1 MWLRLG
7 CVCFGH
13 WKSACLI
20 HDSAGTPSGNVSC
33 ADTPHPRPN
42 LGLLKG
48 LYFRLIHVY
57 NVGMIGIFDSG
68 YGGLTIMREI
78 VKTLPQYDYLY
89 LGDNARA
96 PYGNHSKETVTKFSE
111 EAVRFLFDKGCNLI
125 IFACFTA
132 SSLALRELQE
142 KYLRNPCLPAGEAK
156 SKFKDRKI
164 LGVIRP
170 IAEQAVRET
179 MTGRIGVT
187 GTRATVN
194 SHTFDVEL
202 EKEWKLASGHKK
214 GIKLDLT
221 SQACPLLVPLI
232 EEHWH
237 TKPEARMILKKYLRP
252 VKNHNVDTLILG
264 CTHYPLMLRDFVSFM
279 GSRVKVLNSGEIVAR
294 SLADYLTRHPE
305 IEKKLSRG
313 GARKFMTTDDPAKFK
328 QFVEEF
334 GGMKAGDVEGAEVGK
349 ITSR

>member
-1 MWLRLG
+1 M
-7 CVCFGH
+7 
-13 WKSACLI
+13 
-20 HDSAGTPSGNVSC
+20 
-33 ADTPHPRPN
+33 
-42 LGLLKG
+42 
-48 LYFRLIHVY
+48 Y
-57 NVGMIGIFDSG
+57 NAAMIGIFDSG
-68 YGGLTIMREI
+68 YGGLTIMKEI
-78 VKTLPQYDYLY
+78 VKVLPQYDYLY
-89 LGDNARA
+89 LGDNART

-142 KYLRNPCLPAGEAK
+142 KYLRNPK

-170 IAEQAVRET
+170 IAEQAVHET
-179 MTGRIGVT
+179 RSGRIGVV

-202 EKEWKLASGHKK
+202 EKEWKLATGHKK
-214 GIKLDLT
+214 GISLRLT

-252 VKNHNVDTLILG
+252 VKSHNVDTLILG
-264 CTHYPLMLRDFVSFM
+264 CTHYPLMMKDFASFM
-279 GSRVKVLNSGEIVAR
+279 GSRVKVFNSGEIVAK

-334 GGMKAGDVEGAEVGK
+334 GEMKVGSAEGAELGLH
-349 ITSR
+349 